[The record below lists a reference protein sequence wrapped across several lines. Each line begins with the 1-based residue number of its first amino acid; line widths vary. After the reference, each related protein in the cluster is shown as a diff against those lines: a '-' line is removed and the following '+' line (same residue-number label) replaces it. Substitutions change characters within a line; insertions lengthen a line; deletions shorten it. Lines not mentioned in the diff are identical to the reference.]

1 MAARR
6 RTEWCKELRHA
17 CWNGDGVHGRTLE
30 MKDFLS
36 QHGVDICILSEH
48 SLILGK
54 PCGTPIM
61 SATAQTDQQPG
72 AAEEYSSAVV

>member
-1 MAARR
+1 
-6 RTEWCKELRHA
+6 
-17 CWNGDGVHGRTLE
+17 